1 MNNYYEILSAQN
13 CLRQEIILI
22 TWIIWSEA
30 VFLGLNTVGAV
41 EATRNNLVVGLQWTA
56 PGGDSYL
63 GTGQILVIVA
73 IVLVIVVVKDSD
85 SPS

>member
-1 MNNYYEILSAQN
+1 MKILSVHSKTRIYLVN
-13 CLRQEIILI
+13 LEDLPGLR
-22 TWIIWSEA
+22 A

-63 GTGQILVIVA
+63 GTGQFL
-73 IVLVIVVVKDSD
+73 
-85 SPS
+85 

>member
-1 MNNYYEILSAQN
+1 LIKIL
-13 CLRQEIILI
+13 
-22 TWIIWSEA
+22 TWSEA

-63 GTGQILVIVA
+63 GTGQTLV
-73 IVLVIVVVKDSD
+73 VVVKDSD
-85 SPS
+85 SPSYTQGQTLVVVVVVVKDSDSPS